1 MCDAFRHDI
10 VNHIGDTNR
19 YHAWHVVTLTH
30 TKSLYICKCVILSG
44 EFNSMLLSLLKKK
57 KEKKTTT
64 RDNVAFRL
72 KKSRP
77 SIKLTTAFVA

>member
-1 MCDAFRHDI
+1 MCDAFRYDI

-30 TKSLYICKCVILSG
+30 TKSLYICKCVILS
-44 EFNSMLLSLLKKK
+44 ECDAIIFTKK
-57 KEKKTTT
+57 KEEKATT

-72 KKSRP
+72 KKNRP